1 MEVLEKIHLTDQQV
15 EQIEAGIS
23 VVIPA
28 TEDEFLEF
36 AFDTPYRVEYHNDHI
51 LIMGLAKIFHELLVG
66 FFITLLTNYYR
77 KNRRNFYTGGSNSGV
92 KLIGSKKYYNPD
104 VLVFNGL
111 PQFYKN
117 SDSIIT
123 NPYLVVE
130 VLSPSTRSYDLD
142 IKLNQYLKIESL
154 QVLVFADIDDEVV
167 MIYQRSNDGKSWLYT
182 HYDSPEETV
191 YIDGCEV
198 ILHDIFDSLP
208 NLEQLD

>member
-1 MEVLEKIHLTDQQV
+1 MEVLEKIHLTDLQI

-36 AFDTPYRVEYHNDHI
+36 AFETPYRVEFLEDKI
-51 LIMGLAKIFHELLVG
+51 IIMGLARFLHELMVG
-66 FFITLLTNYYR
+66 YFISLFTIYY
-77 KNRRNFYTGGSNSGV
+77 KTKKGYYVAGSNVG
-92 KLIGSKKYYNPD
+92 INMRGTKKYLNPD
-104 VLVFNGL
+104 AVVLKGL

-154 QVLVFADIDDEVV
+154 QVLVFADIDVEVV
-167 MIYQRSNDGKSWLYT
+167 MIYQRSNDDKSWLYT
-182 HYDSPEETV
+182 YYDSPEEMV
-191 YIDGCEV
+191 NIDGCEV